1 MDQPLPAPRPLR
13 PWLATTTTLALGIGL
28 AVLIHRAG
36 SAPRPETSPAL
47 NPDTPPSSVTTLG
60 RLEPVGA
67 VVTVAP
73 PAASP
78 GGAPARVRQLRV
90 EEGDRVESGSVIAV
104 LDSQPRL
111 EAAVQEAEAQL
122 RLAEARLA
130 VAAADQRREELVQ
143 QARVERLE
151 AEFRTARLEENR
163 HQSLFVNGAVSASLR
178 DAKRLDRETVGAQLA
193 EARALLLR
201 SQAAAG
207 VPEAG
212 GLDVAAAR
220 RQRDQAGAALV
231 RVLAEREDS
240 LVRAPISGRILSVLS
255 RPGEALD
262 SEGVVQMGRTDA
274 MQVVAEVY
282 QSDVSRVRMGAPVT
296 ITSPALSQ
304 PLEGRVSRI
313 GALVK
318 RQTLI
323 NTDPSANND
332 SRVVEVRALLTP
344 ASSRRAAAL
353 TNLQVTARIQR

>member
-1 MDQPLPAPRPLR
+1 MDQPLQLRRPSR
-13 PWLATTTTLALGIGL
+13 PWLAGTTTLALGIGL
-28 AVLIHRAG
+28 AVLVHRG
-36 SAPRPETSPAL
+36 GTAPRPVVSPAQ
-47 NPDTPPSSVTTLG
+47 NPDASPSSITALG
-60 RLEPVGA
+60 RLEPVGE
-67 VVTVAP
+67 VITVAP

-78 GGAPARVRQLRV
+78 GGAPARLRQLRV

-111 EAAVQEAEAQL
+111 EAAVQESAAQL

-151 AEFRTARLEENR
+151 AEFRTARLEEKR
-163 HQSLFVNGAVSASLR
+163 HQTLFVNGAVSASLR
-178 DAKRLDRETVGAQLA
+178 DAKRLDRERVGAQLA
-193 EARALLLR
+193 EARAMLRR
-201 SQAAAG
+201 SQASAG
-207 VPEAG
+207 VPGAG

-240 LVRAPISGRILSVLS
+240 LVRAPISGRILSVLR

-262 SEGVVQMGRTDA
+262 SEGLVQMGRTEA

-282 QSDVSRVRMGAPVT
+282 QSDVARVRLGALVAV
-296 ITSPALSQ
+296 TSPALSQ
-304 PLEGRVSRI
+304 PLQGRVSRI
-313 GALVK
+313 GTLVK
-318 RQTLI
+318 RQALI

-332 SRVVEVRALLTP
+332 SRVVEVRALLSP
-344 ASSRRAAAL
+344 ASSRLAASL
-353 TNLQVTARIQR
+353 TNLQVTARIER

>member
-1 MDQPLPAPRPLR
+1 
-13 PWLATTTTLALGIGL
+13 
-28 AVLIHRAG
+28 
-36 SAPRPETSPAL
+36 
-47 NPDTPPSSVTTLG
+47 
-60 RLEPVGA
+60 
-67 VVTVAP
+67 
-73 PAASP
+73 
-78 GGAPARVRQLRV
+78 
-90 EEGDRVESGSVIAV
+90 
-104 LDSQPRL
+104 
-111 EAAVQEAEAQL
+111 
-122 RLAEARLA
+122 
-130 VAAADQRREELVQ
+130 
-143 QARVERLE
+143 
-151 AEFRTARLEENR
+151 
-163 HQSLFVNGAVSASLR
+163 
-178 DAKRLDRETVGAQLA
+178 
-193 EARALLLR
+193 
-201 SQAAAG
+201 
-207 VPEAG
+207 
-212 GLDVAAAR
+212 VAAAR

>member
-1 MDQPLPAPRPLR
+1 MDQPLQQRQPLR
-13 PWLATTTTLALGIGL
+13 PWLAASTTLALGIGL
-28 AVLIHRAG
+28 AVLVHRGG
-36 SAPRPETSPAL
+36 SAPRPVASPAL
-47 NPDTPPSSVTTLG
+47 NPDTPPSSVTALG

-67 VVTVAP
+67 VITVAP

-78 GGAPARVRQLRV
+78 GGAPTRLRQLLV

-111 EAAVQEAEAQL
+111 EAAVQESEAQL

-151 AEFRTARLEENR
+151 AECRTARLEENR

-193 EARALLLR
+193 EARALLRR
-201 SQAAAG
+201 SQAPAG

-220 RQRDQAGAALV
+220 RQRDQAGATLV

-282 QSDVSRVRMGAPVT
+282 QSDVPRVRLGAPVT
-296 ITSPALSQ
+296 ITSAALSQ
-304 PLEGRVSRI
+304 SLEGRVSRI

-353 TNLQVTARIQR
+353 TNLQVTARIER